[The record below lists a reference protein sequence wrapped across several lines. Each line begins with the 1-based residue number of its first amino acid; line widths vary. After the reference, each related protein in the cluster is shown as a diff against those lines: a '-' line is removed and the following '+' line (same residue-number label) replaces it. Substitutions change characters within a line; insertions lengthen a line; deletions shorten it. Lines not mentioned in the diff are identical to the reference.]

1 MKWLWTS
8 GTADH
13 WLGWEQCFMWTTK
26 FDQVDS
32 CSSNLVLDEKI
43 VCEKTLIYWWV
54 WFPGFK
60 VPFIS
65 WRETWHK
72 KTKKIAYIALLQ
84 LNLSWNIWSVWDD
97 CCNSRKYLMSFCFYG
112 WTWCPFVF
120 MSERGVSLR
129 VMFVHA
135 GRRTQDSWCWH
146 AHSVPGAHK
155 CATRGCIIITYLCTK
170 HSKVAF
176 EIPKFTCS
184 GQSGGAT
191 PWASSLCP

>member
-97 CCNSRKYLMSFCFYG
+97 CCNSRKYLMSFCFYE
-112 WTWCPFVF
+112 WTWCELACNVCSCR
-120 MSERGVSLR
+120 SEYPRFL
-129 VMFVHA
+129 M
-135 GRRTQDSWCWH
+135 
-146 AHSVPGAHK
+146 
-155 CATRGCIIITYLCTK
+155 L
-170 HSKVAF
+170 
-176 EIPKFTCS
+176 TCS
-184 GQSGGAT
+184 L
-191 PWASSLCP
+191 SSWSSQVCNKRLYYHHLFVYEAQ